1 MTMAV
6 KISKKLKAERLDS
19 LHSSIEK
26 LRTVPGDAP
35 HGRSFMYGLLS
46 GRASELAALGVITDK
61 EHDALGEE
69 IIKAW
74 RGKAQNSET

>member
-1 MTMAV
+1 MAV

-26 LRTVPGDAP
+26 LKTVSGDAP

-46 GRASELAALGVITDK
+46 GRASELAAAGIITDK
-61 EHDALGEE
+61 EHDVLGKE
-69 IIKAW
+69 IYKAW
-74 RGKAQNSET
+74 TGKTQDSGA